1 MLVPP
6 SPILLRVQDYV
17 RMHADLTRGYLLLK
31 EHGSWHYNDGS
42 IHPKAGDVKQCFN
55 NVYVTMFQNLGCA
68 MYGVAVSED
77 LGVPFFHAWR
87 LQETGVVELT
97 PSWTAPT
104 WYFGILIPD
113 GQVSDLC
120 HLNTPALQDVLF
132 ATQWA
137 SSRLNDRLADAVI
150 KANAVVLTTCWRDLP
165 SVLLYR
171 VLCFV
176 SAAYPMKLK
185 GALLVNKDFHAAVKE
200 RFLQLGAAAPGAD
213 EDLFDL
219 HGNTGCPPEQTW
231 GDVKLHYY
239 ERYTTPLPAF
249 VSKKWLMLV
258 ISWNQLNRYLLS
270 IRNMCYSAVDHT
282 LAFVADA
289 QKWRY
294 LQLEM
299 QQAVQFFGRPN
310 GDSEFFSWQM
320 KVLSIREEAR
330 NKFYMN
336 LCKLI
341 ELPPDEN
348 TIRPRPP
355 KAWPLNQTYLVRDCG
370 DFKNVE
376 ARNMETN
383 QIERICLNEV
393 DTGHS
398 LTCIDR
404 YGVPRSEGVLY
415 RGYLNERGNNMSD
428 DFKKRLADSI
438 SDGFLLDPDY
448 AIVGALFV
456 RRFSRGLLQR

>member
-6 SPILLRVQDYV
+6 SPILRRVQDHV
-17 RMHADLTRGYLLLK
+17 RMHADLNRGYLLLK

-68 MYGVAVSED
+68 MYGIAVSED
-77 LGVPFFHAWR
+77 LGVPIFHAWR

-113 GQVSDLC
+113 GLVSDLC

-150 KANAVVLTTCWRDLP
+150 KANAVVLTTCWRELP

-176 SAAYPMKLK
+176 SAAYPMELK

-200 RFLQLGAAAPGAD
+200 RFLQLDAAALGVD
-213 EDLFDL
+213 EDLFD
-219 HGNTGCPPEQTW
+219 TDKTW

-239 ERYTTPLPAF
+239 ESVKDTRLPAF
-249 VSKKWLMLV
+249 VSKKWLILV
-258 ISWNQLNRYLLS
+258 ISWNQLNRYLVS

-282 LAFVADA
+282 LEFVADA

-310 GDSEFFSWQM
+310 GDSEFSSWQM
-320 KVLSIREEAR
+320 KVLRIREEAR
-330 NKFYMN
+330 NKFYMD
-336 LCKLI
+336 LCKLV

-355 KAWPLNQTYLVRDCG
+355 PKLWPIRQTYLVFDI
-370 DFKNVE
+370 KNGRIQ

-383 QIERICLNEV
+383 QMEEFLLHEV
-393 DTGHS
+393 NAGHS

-404 YGVPRSEGVLY
+404 YGAPRCGGVVY
-415 RGYLNERGNNMSD
+415 RGYLNERGNDMSD
-428 DFKKRLADSI
+428 DFKNRLAESI
-438 SDGFLLDPDY
+438 FDGFLLDPDY

>member
-1 MLVPP
+1 
-6 SPILLRVQDYV
+6 
-17 RMHADLTRGYLLLK
+17 
-31 EHGSWHYNDGS
+31 
-42 IHPKAGDVKQCFN
+42 
-55 NVYVTMFQNLGCA
+55 
-68 MYGVAVSED
+68 MYGIAVSED
-77 LGVPFFHAWR
+77 LGVPIFHAWR

-113 GQVSDLC
+113 GLVSDLC

-150 KANAVVLTTCWRDLP
+150 KANAVVLTTCWRELP

-176 SAAYPMKLK
+176 SAAYPMELK

-200 RFLQLGAAAPGAD
+200 RFLRLDAAAPGAD
-213 EDLFDL
+213 GDLFDL

-231 GDVKLHYY
+231 GDVYQNLGRIHYQNLGRIHG
-239 ERYTTPLPAF
+239 EKAVRIPRF
-249 VSKKWLMLV
+249 VSKKWLVLI
-258 ISWNQLNRYLLS
+258 ISWHQLK
-270 IRNMCYSAVDHT
+270 
-282 LAFVADA
+282 AFLMLCCRRLQPHNEMYMPLTYVADGHVWKS
-289 QKWRY
+289 QMEEMTHQLSVSPDY
-294 LQLEM
+294 LE
-299 QQAVQFFGRPN
+299 VF
-310 GDSEFFSWQM
+310 QM
-320 KVLSIREEAR
+320 KILRIYEEAR
-330 NKFYMN
+330 NKFYMD
-336 LCKLI
+336 LCQLI

-355 KAWPLNQTYLVRDCG
+355 MTWPICQTYLVFDINCIHQYGRIQ
-370 DFKNVE
+370 

-383 QIERICLNEV
+383 QIEEFLLREV
-393 DTGHS
+393 DAGHT
-398 LTCIDR
+398 LTCIDT
-404 YGVPRSEGVLY
+404 YGAPRHGGVLY
-415 RGYLNERGNNMSD
+415 REYLNERGNNMSD
-428 DFKKRLADSI
+428 DFKKRLVDSI

-456 RRFSRGLLQR
+456 RRFSRGLLWKIFRDSFISNE